1 MCLFACMLCLL
12 CSNSN
17 NKADLQI
24 MKNIKSSIENR
35 NSVCHSAT
43 VGANALMY
51 AGTTT
56 DTFLRH
62 NLDWMGKA
70 MNWAKFGAIAALGV
84 INKGHL
90 KEAKTL
96 MSPYLPQVWFFI

>member
-1 MCLFACMLCLL
+1 M
-12 CSNSN
+12 
-17 NKADLQI
+17 
-24 MKNIKSSIENR
+24 
-35 NSVCHSAT
+35 H
-43 VGANALMY
+43 

-56 DTFLRH
+56 DTFLRQ
-62 NLDWMGKA
+62 NLEWMGKA

-96 MSPYLPQVWFFI
+96 MSPYLPQVPSLLLYLNSMYIHVYDFQLCT